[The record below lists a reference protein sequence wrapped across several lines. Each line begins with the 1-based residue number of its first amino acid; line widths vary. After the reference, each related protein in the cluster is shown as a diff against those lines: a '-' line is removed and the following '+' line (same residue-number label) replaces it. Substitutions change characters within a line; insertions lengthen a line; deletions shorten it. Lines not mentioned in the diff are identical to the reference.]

1 MEVSTPIFQ
10 IGFKGDRVTDGID
23 TLRLQL
29 LGDLSAQVLAG
40 ASAPLYASLYEQG
53 LINDEFE
60 CGCELYPGCVF
71 LYAGGESRD
80 PEEVRSRLL
89 AEAARIAAEGIDPK
103 LWERLKKAAYGNR
116 VRELDSF
123 EALCVGQAQ
132 NFFLGADALA
142 FPEIFDGL
150 SAEDAR
156 KLLAQWV
163 TSERTTLSVVWPKE
177 GA

>member
-10 IGFKGDRVTDGID
+10 IGFKGDMDGTQND

-29 LGDLSAQVLAG
+29 LGELTAQALAG
-40 ASAPLYASLYEQG
+40 PSTALYASLYEQG

-80 PEEVRSRLL
+80 PEAVRDRLL
-89 AEAARIAAEGIDPK
+89 AEAARLVGEGINPK

-116 VRELDSF
+116 VRELNSF
-123 EALCVGQAQ
+123 ENLCVGQAQ
-132 NFFLGADALA
+132 NFFLGADSLS
-142 FPEIFDGL
+142 FPEAFDRL
-150 SAEDAR
+150 TVQDACR
-156 KLLAQWV
+156 LLERWV
-163 TSERTTLSVVWPKE
+163 TKERTTLSVVRPKE
-177 GA
+177 GK